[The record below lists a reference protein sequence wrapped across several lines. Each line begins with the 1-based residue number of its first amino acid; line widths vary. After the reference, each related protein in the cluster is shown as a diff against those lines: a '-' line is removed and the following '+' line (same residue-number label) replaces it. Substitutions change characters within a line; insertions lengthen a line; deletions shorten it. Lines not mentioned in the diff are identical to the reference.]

1 MVDMKKF
8 LDLDMSLKG
17 NNATEILH
25 DIEERKWQIKMI
37 DRWTQEDKQ
46 IYHDLCELE
55 KIYKEIKE
63 REDRENGKK

>member
-1 MVDMKKF
+1 MINIKKF

-25 DIEERKWQIKMI
+25 DIEERKWQINMI

-55 KIYKEIKE
+55 KIYREIKE
-63 REDRENGKK
+63 KEEFENGEK

>member
-1 MVDMKKF
+1 MVNMKKF

-25 DIEERKWQIKMI
+25 DIEERKWQINMI

-55 KIYKEIKE
+55 RMYTEIKE
-63 REDRENGKK
+63 REDRENGI

>member
-1 MVDMKKF
+1 MVNMKKF

-17 NNATEILH
+17 NNATEILQ
-25 DIEERKWQIKMI
+25 DIKERKWQIKMI
-37 DRWTQEDKQ
+37 DMWTQEDKQ

>member
-1 MVDMKKF
+1 MVNIKKF

-17 NNATEILH
+17 NNATEILQ

-37 DRWTQEDKQ
+37 DMWTQEDKQ